1 MNRRTFL
8 SLAAAIGVGAGLI
21 LASCGDDTDEA
32 AATTAAAS
40 SGDAITIEGAWARTS
55 PMMADAGAAYLT
67 ITSAADDALLSA
79 SVDPSIAAKVEL
91 HETKMVE
98 GGMDMSATTMAGME
112 SETTAMGETTD
123 ETMAPA
129 PAMEMVPVDRIELP
143 AGEAVALAPGGLHI
157 MLLDLPAPLALD
169 QTFTMTLTFEQAGA
183 VDVEVTVRDDAP

>member
-8 SLAAAIGVGAGLI
+8 SLAATIGVGASLI

-32 AATTAAAS
+32 ATTSAAAS

-79 SVDPSIAAKVEL
+79 SVDPSIAATVEL

-98 GGMDMSATTMAGME
+98 GDMSATTMAGSE
-112 SETTAMGETTD
+112 SES
-123 ETMAPA
+123 TMA

-157 MLLDLPAPLALD
+157 MLLELPAPLELD
-169 QTFTMTLTFEQAGA
+169 QTFTLTLTFEQAGT